1 MTSAPVQ
8 AALLQTFGFSLVA
21 LLAAVV
27 NYAYYVLLAF
37 VVAWVLISWFP
48 TYP

>member
-8 AALLQTFGFSLVA
+8 AALLQTFGFSLSA